1 VSGNEA
7 FYRRYLA
14 ACNAHEF
21 DRLGEFVAADV
32 QVNGEPKGLDSYVAG
47 LREVVQAFPDYHWDL
62 RDLFVDGDRIAARFI
77 DTGTHRGPAFGVPAT
92 GRAVQTQEF
101 AFYRL
106 AGGLIAEVWV
116 TADNLSLLRQL
127 GDRPDYADPRV

>member
-7 FYRRYLA
+7 FYRRYMD

-32 QVNGEPKGLDSYVAG
+32 RVNGEVQGLESYVAG
-47 LREVVQAFPDYHWDL
+47 LREVVRGFPDYHWDL
-62 RDLFVDGDRIAARFI
+62 RHLFVDGDRIAAHFI

-92 GRAVQTQEF
+92 GRAVRTQEF
-101 AFYRL
+101 AVYHL
-106 AGGLIAEVWV
+106 ADGLIAEVWV
-116 TADNLSLLRQL
+116 AADNLSLLHQL
-127 GDRPDYADPRV
+127 QA